1 MDQTAFASH
10 TYFHYGI
17 VIENALHN
25 GMNIFHFSSLY
36 YYIIY
41 YNVIYIQL
49 IIISD
54 KLIILHVYICKWR
67 NRLKSYQLFFKT
79 R

>member
-41 YNVIYIQL
+41 YNLIYIQL

-54 KLIILHVYICKWR
+54 KLI
-67 NRLKSYQLFFKT
+67 
-79 R
+79 

>member
-1 MDQTAFASH
+1 MRKVDIRNSLWIKPHLHH

-25 GMNIFHFSSLY
+25 DMNIFHFSSLC

-41 YNVIYIQL
+41 YNLIYIQL

-54 KLIILHVYICKWR
+54 KLIILHVYICK
-67 NRLKSYQLFFKT
+67 
-79 R
+79 